1 MSRDKILEAIKEKK
15 PKELPLPE
23 KFIVEGEYADLIQ
36 QYLDVL
42 KSIGGKGKL
51 VVDWHEILF
60 CLQQRIGEGKEV
72 VNGIPKL
79 APYNLNQY
87 FGKNGTELDG
97 VQTVFLIGEL
107 GVAENASIWL
117 SEEAMG
123 NRLLPFICEEL
134 ILVIKQANIVG
145 TMHEAY
151 ENIQADESGY
161 GTFIAGPSKTADI
174 EQSLVIGAHGPLEL
188 QVFILIEP
196 QDVSTLAR

>member
-23 KFIVEGEYADLIQ
+23 KFIVESEYADLVKP
-36 QYLDVL
+36 YLDVL

-51 VVDWHEILF
+51 VVDWHDILF
-60 CLQQRIGEGKEV
+60 CLQQRISEGKQV

-79 APYNLNQY
+79 APYNLDQY
-87 FGKNGTELDG
+87 VGKNATDLDG
-97 VQTVFLIGEL
+97 VQTVFLMGEL

-145 TMHEAY
+145 TMHEVY
-151 ENIQADESGY
+151 DNIQADESGY
-161 GTFIAGPSKTADI
+161 GTFISGPSKTADI

-188 QVFILIEP
+188 QVFILINP